1 MADIDVVEKVV
12 AMDDDSQYDR
22 LPIAGTTAP
31 GIAQFDANDFTVDSN
46 GLVKS
51 LQKAGAIQYAGEFA
65 DKGDTNITWSISAI
79 GGKLTTEVESGDVI
93 IYLGEQDDYIG
104 DLYQVTQVVGSVVT
118 TGVEP
123 IGNIRGPQGIQGI
136 QGQQGIQGIQG
147 VQGPVGPQGATGP
160 QGETGPEGPQ
170 GQRGV
175 QGPIGETGATGPQG
189 VPGVTPH
196 IGDNG
201 NWFVGDT
208 DTGVHAQGPKGEQG
222 DSGVANVDYRGV
234 YDAAEV
240 YNINDIVNYDGDAYV
255 CIQNGTTGV
264 TPGNNDNWQLFVSQG
279 APGPVGPQGP
289 RGADGAPGER
299 GPQGI
304 QGIQGQAGIQGI
316 QGPKGDTGPT
326 GPKGDKGDT
335 GSTGS
340 RGPQGQTGR
349 TALICTGITSN
360 INPVLE
366 AAGSASLSSFN
377 RAPVINDIFIG
388 PWHNSET
395 LETFIIAGTV
405 TGQNE
410 NNVLFTI
417 QYIAETTGK
426 TGAAGAQGP
435 RGLQGDIGPQGPTGA
450 TGPAG
455 SPGPAG
461 PAGVQGVAGA
471 TGAQGPQGAKGDKGD
486 KGDTG
491 AIGPQG
497 PQGVQGVQGPAGPIG
512 PQGIQGAQGP
522 KGDKGDNGQS
532 FSITTHYDAST
543 SLPTAGAIYV
553 GQACSVGTS
562 EPYDIYICEQHDSA
576 YEWINHGPIQGPQ
589 GPQGIQGPQGE
600 QGIQGPAGPQGL
612 QGIQGEKGDKGDTGE
627 IGPQG
632 PQGLQGEQGPQ
643 GLQGLQGDIGP
654 QGPEGPQG
662 ATGAQGPQGPKG
674 DTGEQALAFIGYAQA
689 TALPAPANTLQ
700 VTTSDFTRTPIVDE
714 LVIVFVQ
721 YGDPAQLFGT
731 ECSVTSISGTAV
743 TLTMDAVWQLKG
755 EQGPAGQTGAQ
766 GATGREYLAIANKSG
781 TTDLSVGGSYTFTS
795 VEDFSRTPVINDSGY
810 FVYTNT
816 STNKTYLVTCTMT
829 SVSTEY
835 TANIDFVQ
843 DITGI
848 QGPQGEQGE
857 QGPQGPQGPTG
868 ERGPQGIQGPQG
880 EPGPQGEQGPV
891 GPTAVADINA
901 RGEYVNT
908 TLYVRNDLVNYQ
920 GNAYICIVDSSTGV
934 APTNTTNWQLFV
946 SQGAQG
952 PQGEQGEP
960 GQSATISA
968 VDATVDNNVGT
979 PDCDVTLGGTAQNR
993 TFTFNFHNLKGQKG
1007 DKGDTGD
1014 TGAAAPVYKNF
1025 YSYDNLSEIGQNQT
1039 ITLNASDVS
1048 GEVAVGDT
1056 FTIFARKADS
1066 NGATYAII
1074 CQVSTIS
1081 GNDVDCLVLERTFLL
1096 NDYRNAVRCR
1106 NMLSYIIPTSLGS
1119 FSPGTSITATLS
1131 DFGGVTPNQGDVV
1144 HVNVSVTNAQNSAYF
1159 KLYSTIC
1166 TVEAVVESNVTMS
1179 VISFS
1184 EISPMT
1190 QLFINVAYPASIST
1204 GAEIQIS
1211 ASYFA
1216 NGYTPIV
1223 GQYVILL
1230 LTNASTMSAVYADG
1244 FALGQVRD
1252 VSAGTATIYI
1262 QNKFTPQR
1270 REVYFNIN
1278 QPDRFHLCLN
1288 LRIPRSYPESMNLEQ
1303 FTSMLIQEFG
1313 TNWPVPA
1320 NGFVVYGENTKGF
1333 VYEIMGTRVGGT
1345 TLRIATATVK
1355 SDGTVTTANY
1365 DVNAASS
1372 TVTIAVKVKN

>member
-22 LPIAGTTAP
+22 LPIASTIAP

-65 DKGDTNITWSISAI
+65 NKGDANITWSISAI
-79 GGKLTTEVESGDVI
+79 GGKLTTEVETGDVI
-93 IYLGEQDDYIG
+93 VYLGEQDDYIG
-104 DLYQVTQVVGSVVT
+104 NLYQVTQVVGSVVT
-118 TGVEP
+118 TSVEP
-123 IGNIRGPQGIQGI
+123 IGNIRGPQGVQGI
-136 QGQQGIQGIQG
+136 QGQQGPQG
-147 VQGPVGPQGATGP
+147 VQGLPGPTGLPGPAGP

-175 QGPIGETGATGPQG
+175 QGPVGETGPQG
-189 VPGVTPH
+189 PQGTPGVTPH
-196 IGDNG
+196 IGENG
-201 NWFVGDT
+201 NWFVGGT

-304 QGIQGQAGIQGI
+304 QGIQGQTGIQGI
-316 QGPKGDTGPT
+316 QGPKGEIGAT

-335 GSTGS
+335 GATGA

-349 TALICTGITSN
+349 TALICIGITSN

-377 RAPVINDIFIG
+377 RAPVANDIFIG

-395 LETFIIAGTV
+395 LETFIIVGTV

-426 TGAAGAQGP
+426 TGATGAQGP

-486 KGDTG
+486 KGDPG
-491 AIGPQG
+491 ATGPQG
-497 PQGVQGVQGPAGPIG
+497 PQGVQGVQGPAGPTGAQG
-512 PQGIQGAQGP
+512 PQGIQGP
-522 KGDKGDNGQS
+522 KGDPGADGQS

-543 SLPTAGAIYV
+543 ELPTAGATYV

-589 GPQGIQGPQGE
+589 GPQGIQGPRGEQGIQGPQGPQGE
-600 QGIQGPAGPQGL
+600 QGIQG
-612 QGIQGEKGDKGDTGE
+612 EKGEKGDTGE

-700 VTTSDFTRTPIVDE
+700 VTTSDFTRAPTVDE

-755 EQGPAGQTGAQ
+755 ERGPAGQTGAQ
-766 GATGREYLAIANKSG
+766 GATGREYFAIVNKSG
-781 TTDLSVGGSYTFTS
+781 TTDLSVGSSYTFTS
-795 VEDFSRTPVINDSGY
+795 VEDFSRTPVIDDSGY

-843 DITGI
+843 DITGA
-848 QGPQGEQGE
+848 QGPQGKQGI

-901 RGEYVNT
+901 RGEYAST

-946 SQGAQG
+946 SQGTKG
-952 PQGEQGEP
+952 DKGEQGEP

-968 VDATVDNNVGT
+968 ADATVDNNVGN

-993 TFTFNFHNLKGQKG
+993 TFTFNFHNLKGQ
-1007 DKGDTGD
+1007 
-1014 TGAAAPVYKNF
+1014 TGAQGPQGIQGIQGIQGDPGKSFNSKGKWISNTEYHPYDFVTHDGS
-1025 YSYDNLSEIGQNQT
+1025 SYYCTQAINNGTVVPPLDTEHWQLVAEGILRNGTYPEMTVGNATKATQDGDGNNIVNTYATKTELNNSLATKANTSGSYNDLYVGHANSADSATKATQAQLGQSGVPS
-1039 ITLNASDVS
+1039 ASDDDKIVTTEYLYPGSAEGNGVS
-1048 GEVAVGDT
+1048 
-1056 FTIFARKADS
+1056 
-1066 NGATYAII
+1066 
-1074 CQVSTIS
+1074 
-1081 GNDVDCLVLERTFLL
+1081 
-1096 NDYRNAVRCR
+1096 
-1106 NMLSYIIPTSLGS
+1106 S
-1119 FSPGTSITATLS
+1119 FS
-1131 DFGGVTPNQGDVV
+1131 FVYREVT
-1144 HVNVSVTNAQNSAYF
+1144 H
-1159 KLYSTIC
+1159 
-1166 TVEAVVESNVTMS
+1166 
-1179 VISFS
+1179 
-1184 EISPMT
+1184 
-1190 QLFINVAYPASIST
+1190 SIS
-1204 GAEIQIS
+1204 IS
-1211 ASYFA
+1211 ASY
-1216 NGYTPIV
+1216 V
-1223 GQYVILL
+1223 
-1230 LTNASTMSAVYADG
+1230 NATSNWMRV
-1244 FALGQVRD
+1244 VRSGNT
-1252 VSAGTATIYI
+1252 VTIGWTLAI
-1262 QNKFTPQR
+1262 KTGIAFNK
-1270 REVYFNIN
+1270 
-1278 QPDRFHLCLN
+1278 
-1288 LRIPRSYPESMNLEQ
+1288 
-1303 FTSMLIQEFG
+1303 G
-1313 TNWPVPA
+1313 TN
-1320 NGFVVYGENTKGF
+1320 YT
-1333 VYEIMGTRVGGT
+1333 
-1345 TLRIATATVK
+1345 IATGLPKAAHTENNYCVGIAP
-1355 SDGTVTTANY
+1355 DGTVFTVY
-1365 DVNAASS
+1365 VNTSGQIVLRPQTGNLTS
-1372 TVTIAVKVKN
+1372 QTVYLGCTYLTNEA